1 MTIQTDEQLANTKE
15 KLRMLQERY
24 ELRRA
29 EPADNAYVR
38 ELTLRSLKQLINQLT
53 EEIVRY
59 QSRVGASK

>member
-1 MTIQTDEQLANTKE
+1 MVIRSAEELANTKE

-29 EPADNAYVR
+29 APIDNPTVH
-38 ELTLRSLKQLINQLT
+38 ELTLHSLKQLINQLT

-59 QSRVGASK
+59 QSRVSASR